1 MYLGD
6 RMGLFKSGISTA
18 WFWAV
23 TPDRVQEALQ
33 EWVPGQASMVTVCYS
48 VILTYSERSMYSKG

>member
-1 MYLGD
+1 
-6 RMGLFKSGISTA
+6 MGLFKSGISTA

-23 TPDRVQEALQ
+23 TPDRVQETLQ
-33 EWVPGQASMVTVCYS
+33 EWVPGQASIVTMCYS